1 MIRKRSLAI
10 TAAGVVVAAGTA
22 IGIFGPV
29 TGTAH
34 AQGTSSISIV
44 GMAENPEDNGSTV
57 EISFTCTATGT
68 ATTGAPSYE
77 AVDVTAIQG
86 GTATGSV
93 GYTICTGSP
102 QTVTI
107 NLGDPSGSVQQFGTG
122 PVQVSA
128 SGIYDYRA
136 AYPYVYS
143 FTGTAATVSY
153 TAATTTNP

>member
-1 MIRKRSLAI
+1 MATKRSLAI
-10 TAAGVVVAAGTA
+10 AAAGVALVAGTA
-22 IGIFGPV
+22 IGIASLV

-44 GMAENPEDNGSTV
+44 GMTENAQDTAATV
-57 EISFTCTATGT
+57 QVSFTCTATGT
-68 ATTGAPSYE
+68 ATTGTPSYE
-77 AVDVTAIQG
+77 AIDVTAIQG

-93 GYTICTGSP
+93 GDTICTGSP

-107 NLGDPSGSVQQFGTG
+107 TLGNQSGSITQFGTG

-128 SGIYDYRA
+128 TGLYLYRA
-136 AYPYVYS
+136 AYPYTYS
-143 FTGTAATVSY
+143 YTGASATVSY

>member
-29 TGTAH
+29 IGTAH

-44 GMAENPEDNGSTV
+44 GMSENAQDTAATV
-57 EISFTCTATGT
+57 QVSFTCT

-77 AVDVTAIQG
+77 AIDVTAIQG

-93 GYTICTGSP
+93 GDTICTGSP

-107 NLGDPSGSVQQFGTG
+107 NLGDPSGPITQFGTG

-128 SGIYDYRA
+128 TGLYLYRA
-136 AYPYVYS
+136 AYPYTYS
-143 FTGTAATVSY
+143 YTGTSATVSY